1 MRKKNLLAKTIGITA
16 AAATGAILYNKIS
29 RAANQDENHD
39 AEQLE
44 AAKRVNKA
52 IDHIVDRTLID
63 SRKVLSD
70 AVAPVQI
77 KLGHEREGSNGAEP
91 MLTLE
96 FVDADNMKVEV
107 PYPKHEL
114 VDNIGKL
121 SRVADHLSNIFE
133 KEFEY
138 IA

>member
-1 MRKKNLLAKTIGITA
+1 MSKKNLLVKTLGVTA
-16 AAATGAILYNKIS
+16 AVATGTILYNRAS
-29 RAANQDENHD
+29 RAANSDENHE
-39 AEQLE
+39 AEQLQ
-44 AAKRVNKA
+44 AAERVNETV
-52 IDHIVDRTLID
+52 DHIVDRTLIN
-63 SRKVLSD
+63 SRKVLD
-70 AVAPVQI
+70 EAVAPVQI
-77 KLGHEREGSNGAEP
+77 KLGHEREVSNGAEP